1 MKVGKALFFASIV
14 VLVIAT
20 GCGTNQDQDDS
31 SPTPESAFE
40 SPLSSPVPPT
50 ATLVASC
57 LDMVEPVGNTVCGII
72 ISQMDGKPVS
82 GRPVYLAE
90 GLTASDNSAV
100 FAALDQ
106 NSAPQGT
113 TDENGMFFIIDAP
126 ANLYFVM
133 IGDYPQPLMLK
144 EPDDPTDDL
153 YVDWREEGGNLDLGL
168 LSVAL
173 PSQIP

>member
-1 MKVGKALFFASIV
+1 MRVGKALLFASIV
-14 VLVIAT
+14 ILVIAA
-20 GCGTNQDQDDS
+20 GCGTNQDQDMG

-50 ATLVASC
+50 VTPIVSC
-57 LDMVEPVGNTVCGII
+57 LDIIEPVGNTVCGII
-72 ISQMDGKPVS
+72 VSQIDGQPIS

-90 GLTASDNSAV
+90 GLTTSDNSAV

-106 NSAPQGT
+106 NNAPQGI
-113 TDENGMFFIIDAP
+113 TDENGMFSIIDAP

-133 IGDYPQPLMLK
+133 LGDYPQPLMVK

-153 YVDWREEGGNLDLGL
+153 YVDWREEGGSLDLGI

-173 PSQIP
+173 PSEVQ